1 MSDKSTKN
9 VQKRKALNVII
20 TRRFVPVED
29 GEERW
34 RYAISEILRITLKYM
49 RENNI
54 PIPGAAAED
63 LTPGEPTPDPE
74 ETYPPADLTPSP
86 FFSWKY
92 GSPPGGCE
100 INPGMA

>member
-1 MSDKSTKN
+1 MSEKSTKN

-20 TRRFVPVED
+20 TRRFIPVED

-54 PIPGAAAED
+54 PIPGA
-63 LTPGEPTPDPE
+63 E
-74 ETYPPADLTPSP
+74 ETYPPADLTPGEPTPNPSL
-86 FFSWKY
+86 K
-92 GSPPGGCE
+92 GGE
-100 INPGMA
+100 PTAVES